1 MFSLSVARSHH
12 VEQLSQQT
20 SSKASMYRSI
30 KIGYACEPYIQQ
42 TSNRHLRRILAQFR
56 TGSHWLNIETGRHRK
71 QDRKDRTCPMC
82 THRIINPGLPP
93 EEFDAFDSDEE
104 CSDPIEDEH
113 HAIFDCS
120 AYADAREQYRDLF
133 QIHITTVGDFLNQPQ
148 CNRLAKFL
156 TWIRMLR
163 MNIA

>member
-1 MFSLSVARSHH
+1 MLS
-12 VEQLSQQT
+12 
-20 SSKASMYRSI
+20 SSASRPPCSMYRSI
-30 KIGYACEPYIQQ
+30 RIGYACEPDIQP
-42 TSNRHLRRILAQFR
+42 TSNRHLRCILTQSC
-56 TGSHWLNIETGRHRK
+56 TGSHWLNIQTGRHRK

-93 EEFDAFDSDEE
+93 RSSMPFILMRSAAIPLRMSK
-104 CSDPIEDEH
+104 H

-120 AYADAREQYRDLF
+120 AYADAREQYRNLL
-133 QIHITTVGDFLNQPQ
+133 QSHITTVGVFLNQPQ

-163 MNIA
+163 MNRA